1 MTTALFDTSSPA
13 IDFWFDFGSNYSYL
27 SVMRIE
33 AQAARHH
40 VKIRWQPF
48 LLGPV
53 FQALGYETSPFVL
66 QKEKGEYVWQDMAR
80 QCGKYALPWRRPS
93 AFPRRALLPLR
104 VAMLGADEPW
114 IGAFCRGIMRLNF
127 AQDREIDSPEAV
139 SEVLMQQGLPAQTI
153 IADALADANKLAL
166 REQTERARAKG
177 VFGAPTFFVGAEMF
191 WGNDRLD
198 DALACAA
205 GLPLAS
211 N

>member
-1 MTTALFDTSSPA
+1 
-13 IDFWFDFGSNYSYL
+13 
-27 SVMRIE
+27 
-33 AQAARHH
+33 
-40 VKIRWQPF
+40 
-48 LLGPV
+48 
-53 FQALGYETSPFVL
+53 
-66 QKEKGEYVWQDMAR
+66 
-80 QCGKYALPWRRPS
+80 
-93 AFPRRALLPLR
+93 
-104 VAMLGADEPW
+104 MLGADEPW

-205 GLPLAS
+205 GLPLAG